1 MQKVDV
7 SVQVR
12 LYQAY
17 ARHPRGRDRPVPRL
31 SGRHEPLAA
40 RPEITVGI
48 SEISGGPKIDFG
60 GFSVV
65 FGAAREPHIT
75 PLSTPRDSEV
85 SLVAVFGL
93 AVLSASGGARPPEFR

>member
-65 FGAAREPHIT
+65 FGAPREPHI
-75 PLSTPRDSEV
+75 PAWVPPRDSEV
-85 SLVAVFGL
+85 FLVAVFDL

>member
-7 SVQVR
+7 PVQVR
-12 LYQAY
+12 LYQTY
-17 ARHPRGRDRPVPRL
+17 ARHLRGRDRPVPRL
-31 SGRHEPLAA
+31 SGGHEPLAA

-65 FGAAREPHIT
+65 FGAPREPHI
-75 PLSTPRDSEV
+75 
-85 SLVAVFGL
+85 
-93 AVLSASGGARPPEFR
+93 PP